1 MIDRNMIAL
10 ALASQQMQPQLT
22 PPRQQPRSP
31 IPRPFLPPQMPVR
44 SMPPTMIGTPQAVQH
59 EAATDTFQQALRA
72 ADPIERYEPGKNAFA
87 EALKKYFSPTDM
99 SGGAA
104 P

>member
-10 ALASQQMQPQLT
+10 ALASQQRQPQLT
-22 PPRQQPRSP
+22 PPRNP
-31 IPRPFLPPQMPVR
+31 IPRPFLPPQVPVR
-44 SMPPTMIGTPQAVQH
+44 SMPPTMIGTPPAVQR
-59 EAATDTFQQALRA
+59 EAAVDTFQQALRA
-72 ADPIERYEPGKNAFA
+72 ADPVERYDPGNNPFA
-87 EALKKYFSPTDM
+87 EALKKYFSPAGT